1 MRTPRYALITAVF
14 AGAMILSSCSAS
26 DSSTESPDA
35 AASVAEA
42 EQQTTAAPT
51 AEPTATATPEPIP
64 TVAAPVDAAAAAE
77 ALRDASQDITAVTVY
92 DENTDPNDLIGR
104 PGQYTSA
111 AQITDARA
119 AGGDGID
126 AGAVVEVFATP
137 EDAQARST
145 YIQETLTDLGPAF
158 GTEWHHLQGTHLLR
172 VSGNLVP
179 SVNDEYAAAWTAL
192 FPAG

>member
-1 MRTPRYALITAVF
+1 MRKPRFALAAAVLAGALIV
-14 AGAMILSSCSAS
+14 SSCSSGTSHPEA
-26 DSSTESPDA
+26 PDVT
-35 AASVAEA
+35 ASVEDAE
-42 EQQTTAAPT
+42 EQTTATPT
-51 AEPTATATPEPIP
+51 AEPTAAPTP
-64 TVAAPVDAAAAAE
+64 TVVAPVDAEAATEAMRAANPE
-77 ALRDASQDITAVTVY
+77 ITAVTVY

-111 AQITDARA
+111 ARITDGRA

-145 YIQETLTDLGPAF
+145 YIQEMLTELGPAF

-172 VSGNLVP
+172 VSGSLVP
-179 SVNDEYAAAWTAL
+179 SVNDEYSAAWTAL
-192 FPAG
+192 FPVG

>member
-1 MRTPRYALITAVF
+1 MRTPRSALTAAVF
-14 AGAMILSSCSAS
+14 AGAMIVGSCSSS
-26 DSSTESPDA
+26 DSQVEVSDA
-35 AASVAEA
+35 TASVEEA

-51 AEPTATATPEPIP
+51 AEPTATPTPEPTL
-64 TVAAPVDAAAAAE
+64 TVVAPVDAAAAAE
-77 ALRDASQDITAVTVY
+77 ALREASPDITGVTVY

-172 VSGNLVP
+172 VSGTLVP
-179 SVNDEYAAAWTAL
+179 SVNDEYAAAWTTL
-192 FPAG
+192 FPVG